1 MSDSMQMVPTLLDRL
16 LDNSP
21 NQVTEASPGHR
32 CSVSH
37 YKASV
42 VRDLELL
49 VNTRRELIG
58 GELDAWP
65 SLQGT
70 LLDFG
75 LPDFLSRGVRST
87 EDRQLIQRQ
96 LERTIEHGD
105 RRFSSV
111 RVHLLN
117 PDTHDRILQFRIEAM
132 LSLSEARQHVAFDAV
147 LQVNTRQ
154 YKVQNL
160 A

>member
-16 LDNSP
+16 LDDEPSH
-21 NQVTEASPGHR
+21 VTETLPGHR
-32 CSVSH
+32 CSVAN

-42 VRDLELL
+42 VQDLELL
-49 VNTRRELIG
+49 VNTRRELVAS
-58 GELDAWP
+58 ELDIWP

-87 EDRQLIQRQ
+87 EDRQMIQRQ

-105 RRFSSV
+105 KRFSSV

-117 PDTHDRILQFRIEAM
+117 PDTHERILQFRIEAI

-160 A
+160 I